1 MSSIFI
7 QIPVAG
13 GGGAV
18 DSVNGQTGVVVI
30 TKFDVGLSNVDNTS
44 DANKP
49 VSTAT
54 QTALNAKANLA
65 GGNNFTG
72 TQSLGDGAIERFNA
86 QVVTISS
93 FPYTLLQSDNGKVL
107 RFNSGSNVD
116 VNLPNN
122 LPAGFNIAW
131 SQAGIGIITFAPA
144 SGATRVNRQ
153 SHTKSGGQHAMGSLV
168 VMTNTGT
175 NAMYNLAGD
184 TQA

>member
-1 MSSIFI
+1 MSD
-7 QIPVAG
+7 QPVKDLTEK
-13 GGGAV
+13 AV
-18 DSVNGQTGVVVI
+18 PQNGDDFLI
-30 TKFDVGLSNVDNTS
+30 EDNT
-44 DANKP
+44 ANVTKKIGYDNLK
-49 VSTAT
+49 
-54 QTALNAKANLA
+54 TALNADLNFSAKANLA

-107 RFNSGSNVD
+107 RFNSGSNAD

-122 LPAGFNIAW
+122 LPAGFNVAW
-131 SQAGIGIITFAPA
+131 SQAGTGVITFAPIA
-144 SGATRVNRQ
+144 GATRVNRQ

-168 VMTNTGT
+168 VMTNSGT
-175 NAMYNLAGD
+175 DAMYNLAGD